1 MKYLNHMF
9 IRICSFI
16 IALLAMSV
24 MAGWYL
30 HNVPLVQIRPD
41 FAPMK
46 FNTALCF
53 FMSAVGIFLWLHNK
67 PRVTAALGA
76 VIMLIALSTLYEYA
90 FKVNIGIDTL
100 FSDAFTDFR
109 SSAPGRMTINAC
121 MCFVF
126 TGVSLMALAQHKITM
141 RKNTLYPLLVSA
153 MGSLILSVALVT
165 LVGYVI
171 GVDASQTW
179 KHFSGMALHTAA
191 IFTILG
197 SCLVL
202 LAVDISDKT
211 PLWLTLPVFAALT
224 VITMSL
230 WLALKSQEETDLK
243 AYISQDAQY
252 IKLGIQEYMQD
263 SYASLDR
270 FASRWEA
277 QGRTPEPAWRAD
289 AGEYLRHF
297 KPITIMSWIDTDNRI
312 RWSMPQRNEIIL
324 KGLDVAADPA
334 RGDVIRKAIQ
344 TKSPQTSGIIKFA
357 SDGSLGF
364 GYFHPVYVDG
374 KYDGIMAFGYNV
386 RILLDHFFDEVF
398 AKSMQGKYY
407 FVIAEDGNEFFS
419 TLPDNQK
426 VNPRY
431 ALETEVQIAARPWR
445 FKIYPTTEFLNGRNI
460 IPQNAVL
467 IVGFQMSFLISL
479 TLFLFIRLYEKEKT
493 LRFSRDQLTL
503 FIQNTPAAIAM
514 CDKDMRYLVVSERW
528 YKDFRIDDMNII
540 GMKHSDVFP
549 SMPWHWNET
558 LQRCLAGHA
567 AQSEEERIVLKSGR
581 VMWMRWAV
589 HPWHEKD
596 GEIGGII
603 MFTEIITER
612 KENEEQIRRQQ
623 KFLELAFSATQD
635 GVWEWDIESDT
646 YWFSP
651 RWKSMLGY
659 KDYEIPN
666 TIEGAQAVIYP
677 DDIPEIM
684 GLLKALSIGSIPE
697 YASIFRFFH
706 KDGSIRHILC
716 RAIAEKDLQ
725 GTPKRVVGAH
735 TDITELENAKEE
747 ADRANQAKSEFLANM
762 SHEIRT
768 PMNGIIGMTRLLL
781 DTPLDSRQRHYA
793 ETVDRSADSL
803 LQILNDI
810 LDFSK
815 IEAGKLEI
823 DAIPMSLDLLCEDIS
838 ELISIRAREKNIE
851 FYLRMKTGFPARLM
865 GDPGRIRQVIL
876 NLCNNAV
883 KFTDTGHVLLDVDP
897 LEVTDTAS
905 TIKISVTDT
914 GIGIPPDKLETIFNK
929 FDQGDTSTTRRFG
942 GTGLGLS
949 ISRQLVHMMGGT
961 IGVTSTV
968 NQGSCFSFTLTLPI
982 AEDAGHDSLTI
993 HDQHSF
999 IEKLKILVLDDNP
1012 IALEILNDQLT
1023 AAGANVHLEKT
1034 GDKAIEKLEQCLKDG
1049 QPFDILIL
1057 DYSLKDETGVEVARK
1072 IKTNPALSS
1081 LITILVT
1088 SQPTRNDSSLAAEV
1102 GIKGYL
1108 TKPARPTE
1116 LMSVINLLCKAAK
1129 EGRELSLVT
1138 RHTAREIAQGV
1149 RSQTWNKANFGNAK
1163 ILVAEDN
1170 PVNREVMD
1178 SMLRYF
1184 NITPDLAHDGS
1195 QAVDMASAKQ
1205 YDLIF
1210 MDCQMPEMD
1219 GFEATIALRRNESTR
1234 QVIIVAL
1241 TAFAMKGDRDR
1252 CLEVGMNDY
1261 MSKPIR
1267 EGDLESILSKWLNPE
1282 TYNETRQANG
1292 ETYTGDGPIDL
1303 AILERMKLVAGDRF
1317 PALLKTFIDNT
1328 EKLCAE
1334 LALAHENGDLAAL
1347 AATAHTFKS
1356 TLAQIGAM
1364 KLSEVLKQ
1372 VEADSRA
1379 DSLLSAS
1386 NLAGI
1391 QRQKAEIIDY
1401 LKNFQ

>member
-1 MKYLNHMF
+1 M
-9 IRICSFI
+9 

-53 FMSAVGIFLWLHNK
+53 FMSAVGIFFWLYNK
-67 PRVTAALGA
+67 PRVTAALG
-76 VIMLIALSTLYEYA
+76 VTVTIIALATLYEYV
-90 FKVNIGIDTL
+90 FKVSIGIDTL
-100 FSDAFTDFR
+100 FADAFTDFR

-121 MCFVF
+121 ACFVF
-126 TGVSLMALAQHKITM
+126 TGTSLIALALHKIRM
-141 RKNTLYPLLVSA
+141 KKNSLHLMFVST
-153 MGSLILSVALVT
+153 MGSLILSLALVT
-165 LVGYVI
+165 LVGYAT
-171 GVDASQTW
+171 GVDSSPTW
-179 KHFSGMALHTAA
+179 KNFSGMALHTAM
-191 IFTILG
+191 IFTIIG
-197 SCLVL
+197 VCLVL

-224 VITMSL
+224 VITLSL
-230 WLALKSQEETDLK
+230 WLALKSQEENDLR
-243 AYISQDAQY
+243 AYISQDARY
-252 IKLGIQEYMQD
+252 IELGIKEYMQD
-263 SYASLDR
+263 SYASLNR
-270 FASRWEA
+270 FALRWET
-277 QGRTPEPAWRAD
+277 QGRTPEPVWRAD
-289 AGEYLRHF
+289 AGQYLQHF
-297 KPITIMSWIDTDNRI
+297 KPITIMSWIDTNNRI
-312 RWSMPQRNEIIL
+312 RWSMPQKNEILL
-324 KGLDVAADPA
+324 KDIDIAADPA
-334 RGDVIRKAIQ
+334 RRDVIRKAME
-344 TKSPQTSGIIKFA
+344 TKSPQTSGVVRFT
-357 SDGSLGF
+357 SDGKLGF
-364 GYFHPVYVDG
+364 GYFHPVFVNG
-374 KYDGIMAFGYNV
+374 QYDGIMAFGYNV
-386 RILLDHFFDEVF
+386 NNLLDHFFDEVF
-398 AKSMQGKYY
+398 AKSMRGKYY
-407 FVIAEDGNEFFS
+407 FEISEQGQQFFS
-419 TLPDNQK
+419 TLPEGQK
-426 VNPRY
+426 VDPRY
-431 ALETEVQIAARPWR
+431 ALEVEVQITNHPWL
-445 FKIYPTTEFLNGRNI
+445 FKIYPTSEFLSERNI

-467 IVGFQMSFLISL
+467 IVGFQMSFLVSL
-479 TLFLFIRLYEKEKT
+479 ALFLFIRLYEKEKT

-514 CDKDMRYLVVSERW
+514 CDKNLRYLVVSERW
-528 YKDFRIDDMNII
+528 YKDFRIENMNII
-540 GMKHSDVFP
+540 GMRHSDVFP
-549 SMPWHWNET
+549 NMPWHWNET

-567 AQSEEERIVLKSGR
+567 AQSEEERVVLKSGR

-596 GEIGGII
+596 GEIGGVI

-612 KENEEQIRRQQ
+612 KETEEQIRRQQ

-635 GVWEWDIESDT
+635 GVWEWDIESDV

-666 TIEGAQAVIYP
+666 TLYGAQAVIYP
-677 DDIPEIM
+677 EDVAEVM
-684 GLLKALSIGSIPE
+684 GLLKALSSGSIPE

-716 RAIAEKDLQ
+716 RAIAEKGEQ
-725 GTPKRVVGAH
+725 GKPKRVVGAH

-781 DTPLDSRQRHYA
+781 DTQMDSRQRHYA

-823 DAIPMSLDLLCEDIS
+823 EVIPMSLELLCEDIS
-838 ELISIRAREKNIE
+838 ELVSIRAQEKNIE
-851 FYLRMKTGFPARLM
+851 FYLRMKPGFPPRLM

-883 KFTDTGHVLLDVDP
+883 KFTETGHVLLDIEP
-897 LEVTDTAS
+897 LNISDTAA
-905 TIKISVTDT
+905 TVKISVTDT
-914 GIGIPPDKLETIFNK
+914 GIGIPADKQEAIFNK

-968 NQGSCFSFTLTLPI
+968 NKGSCFSFTLTLPI
-982 AEDAGHDSLTI
+982 AEDAGHGNLTI
-993 HDQHSF
+993 HDHHSF

-1023 AAGANVHLEKT
+1023 AAGAEVHLEKT
-1034 GDKAIEKLEQCLKDG
+1034 GDRAIQKLEQALKDG
-1049 QPFDILIL
+1049 QPFDVLIL
-1057 DYSLKDETGVEVARK
+1057 DYSLKDETGVDVARR

-1081 LITILVT
+1081 LISILVT
-1088 SQPTRNDSSLAAEV
+1088 SQPTRNDSSLAADA

-1108 TKPARPTE
+1108 TKPARLTE
-1116 LMSVINLLCKAAK
+1116 LMSVINLLCKARK
-1129 EGRELSLVT
+1129 ERRELSLVT
-1138 RHTAREIAQGV
+1138 RHTAREISQGV
-1149 RSQTWNKANFGNAK
+1149 RSNAWNKVNFSSAR
-1163 ILVAEDN
+1163 ILVVEDN

-1184 NITPDLAHDGS
+1184 DIEPDLAHDGK
-1195 QAVDMASAKQ
+1195 QAVDMASRKH

-1219 GFEATIALRRNESTR
+1219 GFEATLALRRNEATR

-1252 CLEVGMNDY
+1252 CLDVGMNDY

-1267 EGDLESILSKWLNPE
+1267 EGDLESMLSKWLNPE
-1282 TYNETRQANG
+1282 TYTETRQANE
-1292 ETYTGDGPIDL
+1292 ETYSGDEPIDIT
-1303 AILERMKLVAGDRF
+1303 ILERMKLVAGDRF
-1317 PALLKTFIDNT
+1317 PVLLKTFIDNT
-1328 EKLCAE
+1328 EKLYVE
-1334 LALAHENGDLAAL
+1334 LEQAQAKGDAAAL
-1347 AATAHTFKS
+1347 AVTAHTFKS
-1356 TLAQIGAM
+1356 TLAQIGAIE
-1364 KLSEVLKQ
+1364 LSNLLKDVEIESRAGTVLSAEVLTTIKTQKQ
-1372 VEADSRA
+1372 
-1379 DSLLSAS
+1379 
-1386 NLAGI
+1386 
-1391 QRQKAEIIDY
+1391 EIIDY
-1401 LKNFQ
+1401 LKVFQ